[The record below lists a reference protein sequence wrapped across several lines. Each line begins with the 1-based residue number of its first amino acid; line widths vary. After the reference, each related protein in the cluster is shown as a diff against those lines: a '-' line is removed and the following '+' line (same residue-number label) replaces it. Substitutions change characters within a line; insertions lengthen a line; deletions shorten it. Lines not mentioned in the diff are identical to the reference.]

1 MKSQCLNSSFAIDSL
16 RSPFGLLSVVCLA
29 PLGSGFVIPMSLP
42 RFHLPSPHWTGPHL
56 TLTGDEAQH
65 CSRVMRKQPGD
76 TIEIF
81 DGAGRVAV
89 CEITHVS
96 KSEVQAQIT
105 AETLTKPFQT
115 AIHLLT
121 ALIKAEP
128 FEWLLEKAVELGAAS
143 IQPIITERTVIHLDA
158 AQIEKKL
165 AKWRRHM
172 IESAKQCHTPFVPEL
187 KAPIVF
193 AASLKIQAD
202 FKLIPALSEH
212 TRTLKQALPANK
224 PASVAVLTGP
234 EGDFT
239 TEEEV
244 QAFEAG
250 FVPITLG
257 PLVLRAETAAIA
269 TLAILGYELRS

>member
-1 MKSQCLNSSFAIDSL
+1 
-16 RSPFGLLSVVCLA
+16 
-29 PLGSGFVIPMSLP
+29 MSLP
-42 RFHLPSPHWTGPHL
+42 RFHLSAAAWASPHL
-56 TLTGDEAQH
+56 TLTHDEAQH

-76 TIEIF
+76 MIEIF

-89 CEITHVS
+89 CEITQVS

-105 AETLTKPFQT
+105 SETRVEPFQT
-115 AIHLLT
+115 AIHLLP

-128 FEWLLEKAVELGAAS
+128 FEWMLEKAVELGAAS
-143 IQPIITERTVIHLDA
+143 VQPVITERTIVHLDA
-158 AQIEKKL
+158 AQTEKKL

-187 KAPIVF
+187 KARIAF

-212 TRTLKQALPANK
+212 TRTLKQALPASK
-224 PASVAVLTGP
+224 PSSVAVLIGP

-239 TEEEV
+239 TEEEA
-244 QAFEAG
+244 QAFSEG

-257 PLVLRAETAAIA
+257 ALVLRAETAAIA
-269 TLAILGYELRS
+269 TLAILGHELR

>member
-1 MKSQCLNSSFAIDSL
+1 
-16 RSPFGLLSVVCLA
+16 
-29 PLGSGFVIPMSLP
+29 MSLP
-42 RFHLPSPHWTGPHL
+42 RFHLPTSEWREPHL

-96 KSEVQAQIT
+96 KSEVQVKIT
-105 AETLTKPFQT
+105 TETLMEPFQT
-115 AIHLLT
+115 AIHLLP
-121 ALIKAEP
+121 ALTKAEP
-128 FEWLLEKAVELGAAS
+128 FEWLLEKVVELGAAS
-143 IQPIITERTVIHLDA
+143 IQPVITERTIIHLDA
-158 AQIEKKL
+158 AQTEKKL

-187 KAPIVF
+187 KDPIAF
-193 AASLKIQAD
+193 AASLKLAAD

-212 TRTLKQALPANK
+212 SRTLKQALPSSK
-224 PASVAVLTGP
+224 PSSVAVLIGP

-239 TEEEV
+239 TEEEA
-244 QAFEAG
+244 QAFSAG
-250 FVPITLG
+250 FLPITLG

-269 TLAILGYELRS
+269 TLAILGHELR

>member
-1 MKSQCLNSSFAIDSL
+1 
-16 RSPFGLLSVVCLA
+16 
-29 PLGSGFVIPMSLP
+29 MSLP
-42 RFHLPSPHWTGPHL
+42 RFHLSAAAWASPHL
-56 TLTGDEAQH
+56 TLTHDEAQH

-89 CEITHVS
+89 CEITQVS

-105 AETLTKPFQT
+105 SETRVEPFQI
-115 AIHLLT
+115 AIHLLP

-128 FEWLLEKAVELGAAS
+128 FEWMLEKAVELGAAS
-143 IQPIITERTVIHLDA
+143 VQPVITERTIVHLDA
-158 AQIEKKL
+158 AQTEKKL

-187 KAPIVF
+187 KAPIAF

-212 TRTLKQALPANK
+212 TRTLKQALPASK
-224 PASVAVLTGP
+224 PARVAGLIGP

-239 TEEEV
+239 TEEEA
-244 QAFEAG
+244 QAFSAG

-257 PLVLRAETAAIA
+257 ALVLRAETAAIA
-269 TLAILGYELRS
+269 TLAILGHELRTN

>member
-1 MKSQCLNSSFAIDSL
+1 
-16 RSPFGLLSVVCLA
+16 
-29 PLGSGFVIPMSLP
+29 MSLP
-42 RFHLPSPHWTGPHL
+42 RFHLPAEDWSGPHL

-81 DGAGRVAV
+81 DGAGCVAV

-105 AETLTKPFQT
+105 SETRVEPFQT
-115 AIHLLT
+115 AIHLLP

-143 IQPIITERTVIHLDA
+143 IQPVITERTVIHLDA
-158 AQIEKKL
+158 AQTEKKL
-165 AKWRRHM
+165 AKWHRYM

-187 KAPIVF
+187 KAPIAF
-193 AASLKIQAD
+193 AASLKLQAD
-202 FKLIPALSEH
+202 MKLIPALSEH
-212 TRTLKQALPANK
+212 SRTLKQSLPSSK
-224 PASVAVLTGP
+224 PNSVVVLIGP

-239 TEEEV
+239 SEEEAL
-244 QAFEAG
+244 AFLAG
-250 FVPITLG
+250 FVPVTLG

-269 TLAILGYELRS
+269 TLAILGHELR

>member
-1 MKSQCLNSSFAIDSL
+1 
-16 RSPFGLLSVVCLA
+16 
-29 PLGSGFVIPMSLP
+29 MSLP
-42 RFHLPSPHWTGPHL
+42 RFHLSAAAWASPLL
-56 TLTGDEAQH
+56 TLTHDEAQH

-76 TIEIF
+76 MIEIF

-89 CEITHVS
+89 CEITQVS

-105 AETLTKPFQT
+105 SETRVEPFQT
-115 AIHLLT
+115 AIHLLP

-128 FEWLLEKAVELGAAS
+128 FEWMLEKAVELGAAS
-143 IQPIITERTVIHLDA
+143 VQPVITERTIVHLDA
-158 AQIEKKL
+158 VQTEKKL

-172 IESAKQCHTPFVPEL
+172 IESAKQCHTPFLPEL
-187 KAPIVF
+187 KAPIAF

-212 TRTLKQALPANK
+212 TRTLKQVLPTTK
-224 PASVAVLTGP
+224 PASVAVLIGP

-239 TEEEV
+239 VEEEA
-244 QAFEAG
+244 QAYAAG
-250 FVPITLG
+250 FTPITLG

-269 TLAILGYELRS
+269 TLAILGHELR

>member
-1 MKSQCLNSSFAIDSL
+1 
-16 RSPFGLLSVVCLA
+16 
-29 PLGSGFVIPMSLP
+29 MSLP
-42 RFHLPSPHWTGPHL
+42 RFHLPASGWREPHL
-56 TLTGDEAQH
+56 ALTGDEAQH

-76 TIEIF
+76 IIEIF

-96 KSEVQAQIT
+96 KAEVQAKAIS
-105 AETLTKPFQT
+105 ETRVEPFQT
-115 AIHLLT
+115 SIHLLP

-143 IQPIITERTVIHLDA
+143 IQPVITERTVIHLDA
-158 AQIEKKL
+158 AQTEKKL

-172 IESAKQCHTPFVPEL
+172 IESAKQCHTPFLPEL
-187 KAPIVF
+187 KAPVAF
-193 AASLKIQAD
+193 AASLKLAAN

-212 TRTLKQALPANK
+212 TRTLKQALSSAK
-224 PASVAVLTGP
+224 PSSIAVLIGP

-239 TEEEV
+239 ADEEA
-244 QAFEAG
+244 QAFAAG

-269 TLAILGYELRS
+269 TLAILGHELR

>member
-1 MKSQCLNSSFAIDSL
+1 
-16 RSPFGLLSVVCLA
+16 
-29 PLGSGFVIPMSLP
+29 MSLP
-42 RFHLPSPHWTGPHL
+42 RFHLPTFEWREPDL

-81 DGAGRVAV
+81 DGAGRMAV
-89 CEITHVS
+89 CEITQVS

-105 AETLTKPFQT
+105 SETRFEPFQT
-115 AIHLLT
+115 VIHLLP

-128 FEWLLEKAVELGAAS
+128 FEWLLEKAVELGATS
-143 IQPIITERTVIHLDA
+143 VQPVITERTIVHLDA
-158 AQIEKKL
+158 VQTEKKL

-187 KAPIVF
+187 KAPIAF

-202 FKLIPALSEH
+202 CKLIPALSEH
-212 TRTLKQALPANK
+212 TRTLKQALPASK
-224 PASVAVLTGP
+224 PASDAVLIGP

-239 TEEEV
+239 SEEEA
-244 QAFEAG
+244 QAFSAG

-257 PLVLRAETAAIA
+257 ALVLRAETAAIA
-269 TLAILGYELRS
+269 TLAILGHELR

>member
-1 MKSQCLNSSFAIDSL
+1 
-16 RSPFGLLSVVCLA
+16 
-29 PLGSGFVIPMSLP
+29 MSLP
-42 RFHLPSPHWTGPHL
+42 RFHLPASDWTTPHL

-76 TIEIF
+76 IIEIF

-89 CEITHVS
+89 SEITHVT
-96 KSEVQAQIT
+96 KSTVQARINSEIRT
-105 AETLTKPFQT
+105 APFQCSV
-115 AIHLLT
+115 HLLP

-143 IQPIITERTVIHLDA
+143 IQPVITERTVIHLDA
-158 AQIEKKL
+158 AQTEKKL

-187 KAPIVF
+187 HAPIAF
-193 AASLKIQAD
+193 AASLKFQTD

-212 TRTLKQALPANK
+212 TRTLKQALPASK
-224 PASVAVLTGP
+224 PSSVTVLIGP

-239 TEEEV
+239 AAEEA
-244 QAFEAG
+244 QAFAAG
-250 FVPITLG
+250 FMPVTLG

-269 TLAILGYELRS
+269 TLAILGHELR

>member
-1 MKSQCLNSSFAIDSL
+1 
-16 RSPFGLLSVVCLA
+16 
-29 PLGSGFVIPMSLP
+29 MSLP
-42 RFHLPSPHWTGPHL
+42 RFHLPPAAWSSPHL
-56 TLTGDEAQH
+56 TLSGDEAQH

-89 CEITHVS
+89 CDIVHVS
-96 KSEVQAQIT
+96 KSEVQTRISS
-105 AETLTKPFQT
+105 ETRVEPFQT
-115 AIHLLT
+115 AIHLLP

-143 IQPIITERTVIHLDA
+143 IQPVVTERTVIHLDA
-158 AQIEKKL
+158 AQMEKKL

-187 KAPIVF
+187 KAPVVF
-193 AASLKIQAD
+193 ADSLKVAAD

-212 TRTLKQALPANK
+212 THTLKQVLPGAK
-224 PASVAVLTGP
+224 PSSVAVLIGP

-239 TEEEV
+239 VEEEA
-244 QAFEAG
+244 QAFKAG
-250 FVPITLG
+250 FMPITLG

-269 TLAILGYELRS
+269 MLAILGHELR

>member
-1 MKSQCLNSSFAIDSL
+1 
-16 RSPFGLLSVVCLA
+16 
-29 PLGSGFVIPMSLP
+29 MSLP
-42 RFHLPSPHWTGPHL
+42 RFHLPAEAWSGPHL

-76 TIEIF
+76 AIEIF

-96 KSEVQAQIT
+96 KAEVQAQIT

-115 AIHLLT
+115 AIHLLP

-143 IQPIITERTVIHLDA
+143 IQPVITERTVIHLDA
-158 AQIEKKL
+158 AQTEKKL
-165 AKWRRHM
+165 VKWRRHM
-172 IESAKQCHTPFVPEL
+172 IESAKQCHTPFLPEL
-187 KAPIVF
+187 KAPVSF
-193 AASLKIQAD
+193 AASLKLAAD

-212 TRTLKQALPANK
+212 SRTLKQALPLLK
-224 PASVAVLTGP
+224 PASVSVLIGP

-239 TEEEV
+239 AEEET
-244 QAFEAG
+244 QAFTAG
-250 FVPITLG
+250 FVPVTLG

-269 TLAILGYELRS
+269 TLAILGHELRGS